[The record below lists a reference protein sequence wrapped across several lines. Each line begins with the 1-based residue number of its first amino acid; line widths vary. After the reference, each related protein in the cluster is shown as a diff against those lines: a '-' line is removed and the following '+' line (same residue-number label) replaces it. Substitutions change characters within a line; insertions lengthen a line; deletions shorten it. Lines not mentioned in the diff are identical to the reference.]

1 MNLNDIIKINREED
15 TPLYLQMSYQI
26 INAIQLNKLALGAR
40 LPGTRRIA
48 VDLGVH
54 RKTVVACMEELQAQA
69 WIEVRPFVGSFVRR
83 PESSFNQFKSQA
95 FKAPKLASFNY
106 KSNYILDKEAVSQ
119 QYELVLNDG
128 LPDYKLIPLTD
139 LIRFYTAVSQRKQVK
154 TNFEREH
161 FLKEQISQYVNFT
174 QSFQVRP
181 AHVLATN
188 TRQQIYSIIAQM
200 LISSQHQI
208 AVGDL
213 SWYRVNMLFN
223 QYGAKIKTLP
233 VDEEGLR
240 VDLIPSYFKPK
251 ELKLVYLNSR
261 AYYPTS
267 VPLSKE
273 RRKLLLEFAEVYDF
287 VIIEDDIYA
296 EYESQ
301 NSFKSSLFYEN
312 NGERVLYLGLLGSFL
327 APGFQTHYLLGAVDF
342 IEEAHKYLGLFG
354 EPNAL
359 LSQAIGE
366 IIKEGD
372 MHRYRR
378 KAKQVQATK
387 KQYFIKK
394 LQESFGSD
402 ISYQS
407 AESDIAVWISF
418 KKYFSLLEW
427 RELLLEDGMFI
438 PRICLYQQKNICALR
453 LGYVNLSL
461 EEIDYLVPK
470 LYRAYSILLNL
481 EEKTVVN

>member
-1 MNLNDIIKINREED
+1 MKLSDFIKLNRAEN
-15 TPLYLQMSYQI
+15 TPLYLQMAYQI
-26 INAIQLNKLALGAR
+26 INAIQINKLALGAR
-40 LPGTRRIA
+40 LPGTRKIA
-48 VDLGVH
+48 EDLGVH

-69 WIEVRPFVGSFVRR
+69 WIEVRVYVGSFVRR
-83 PESSFNQFKSQA
+83 PESGFNQFKSQA
-95 FKAPKLASFNY
+95 FKAPKLAGFNY

-119 QYELVLNDG
+119 QYELVLNDA
-128 LPDYKLIPLTD
+128 LPDYKLIPLTE
-139 LIRFYTAVSQRKQVK
+139 LIRFYTAVSQRQQVK

-200 LISSQHQI
+200 LISSKHQI

-240 VDLIPSYFKPK
+240 VDLIPSYFNPK

-261 AYYPTS
+261 AHYPTS

-273 RRKLLLEFAEVYDF
+273 RRKLLLEYAETYDF

-312 NGERVLYLGLLGSFL
+312 NGNRVLYLGLLGGFL
-327 APGFQTHYLLGAVDF
+327 APGFQTHYLLGAIDF
-342 IEEAHKYLGLFG
+342 IEEAHKYLSLFG
-354 EPNAL
+354 ESNDL

-366 IIKEGD
+366 MIKEGD

-378 KAKQVQATK
+378 KAKQVQFIK

-402 ISYQS
+402 VSYQS
-407 AESDIAVWISF
+407 AESDIAVWICF
-418 KKYFSLLEW
+418 NKNFSLLEW
-427 RELLLEDGMFI
+427 RELLLKNDVFI
-438 PRICLYQQKNICALR
+438 PRVCLYQQKDICALR
-453 LGYVNLSL
+453 LGYVSLST
-461 EEIDYLVPK
+461 EEIDSLIQK
-470 LYRAYSILLNL
+470 LYKTYRIL
-481 EEKTVVN
+481 VN